1 MAVVG
6 KAAHEEDVAAV
17 KDESAEKREPER
29 GVQKDALVEDIL
41 GGKGRKENVKLSHKL
56 KYLGNIYM
64 SGETESKTSTT
75 SSTAA
80 EEERKERI
88 IKLKRKIKS
97 DAEII
102 EQIKDDISKMDDN
115 ELKKSLNSTKVA
127 LEKEKKDNEDT
138 IKNMSLTPLQQ
149 RHAEVQKARKEAG
162 VSSDA
167 FLSTFAQHLYPKKK
181 VEKVKVAT
189 ATRDTNRPWRR
200 TRKWFGGK
208 RKTKRKIRT
217 RRKKRTKRRRTRRRR
232 SKKRR
237 TRRRRKRRRGGTMY
251 AHGPTKMY
259 AGSRK
264 KRGGTGG
271 EGAERDTT
279 MSHQGFK

>member
-1 MAVVG
+1 
-6 KAAHEEDVAAV
+6 
-17 KDESAEKREPER
+17 
-29 GVQKDALVEDIL
+29 
-41 GGKGRKENVKLSHKL
+41 
-56 KYLGNIYM
+56 M
-64 SGETESKTSTT
+64 SVETESKTSTS
-75 SSTAA
+75 SSTA

-115 ELKKSLNSTKVA
+115 DLKKSLNSTKVA

-138 IKNMSLTPLQQ
+138 IKNMSPTPLQQ

-167 FLSTFAQHLYPKKK
+167 SLLTFAQHLYPKKK
-181 VEKVKVAT
+181 VEEVKDAKKVA

-217 RRKKRTKRRRTRRRR
+217 RRKKRTKRRRTRQR

-237 TRRRRKRRRGGTMY
+237 TRRRRKTKRRRGGTLGTFAVPNQFSGGARSIYQTSTAIMK
-251 AHGPTKMY
+251 GGMNNVIVPPPT
-259 AGSRK
+259 
-264 KRGGTGG
+264 
-271 EGAERDTT
+271 TT
-279 MSHQGFK
+279 IMM